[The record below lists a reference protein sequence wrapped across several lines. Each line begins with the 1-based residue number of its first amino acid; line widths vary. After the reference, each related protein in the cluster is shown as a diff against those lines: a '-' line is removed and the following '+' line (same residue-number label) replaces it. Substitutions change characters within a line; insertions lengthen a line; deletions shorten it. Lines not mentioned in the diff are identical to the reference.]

1 MPELS
6 TEEIILLIGSV
17 VVFLIT
23 IFVSEQIYRKMR

>member
-17 VVFLIT
+17 IVFLIT
-23 IFVSEQIYRKMR
+23 IFVSERIYRKMR